1 MRSKTVTETIHL
13 FMNGAVAMGCVVA
26 GLFFLRFWRKSHDRL
41 FILFAIAF
49 WLLGIN
55 RVALTFVE
63 ADETR
68 TYLYM
73 VRLLAFLIILLAII
87 DKNRAPKSS
96 QA

>member
-1 MRSKTVTETIHL
+1 MTNTLHL
-13 FMNGAVAMGCVVA
+13 FMNGAIAMGCVVA
-26 GLFFLRFWRKSHDRL
+26 GLFFLRVWRKSRDRL

-49 WLLGIN
+49 WVLAVN

-73 VRLLAFLIILLAII
+73 VRLVAFLIILIAIV
-87 DKNRAPKSS
+87 DKNRARKAP
-96 QA
+96 QP

>member
-1 MRSKTVTETIHL
+1 MDQEAINRFL
-13 FMNGAVAMGCVVA
+13 LGALVMACFAA

-49 WLLGIN
+49 WVLGVN
-55 RVALTFVE
+55 RVGLTFVE

-73 VRLLAFLIILLAII
+73 VRLLAFLIILIAIV
-87 DKNRAPKSS
+87 DKNRARKAPQS
-96 QA
+96 

>member
-1 MRSKTVTETIHL
+1 VIDTLHL
-13 FMNGAVAMGCVVA
+13 FMNGAVTLGCAVV

-41 FILFAIAF
+41 FMLFAIAF
-49 WLLGIN
+49 WLLGVN

-73 VRLLAFLIILLAII
+73 VRLLAFLIILIAIV
-87 DKNRAPKSS
+87 DKNRARKAP
-96 QA
+96 Q